1 MTPTH
6 DPATQASADRPNCSF
21 CRSDVEQRAAEMD
34 RQRHREQLDAFD
46 RDTLALIDRAEMQ
59 AAALMRVARG
69 MP

>member
-1 MTPTH
+1 MNNDGIT
-6 DPATQASADRPNCSF
+6 TQAGGDRPNCSF

-46 RDTLALIDRAEMQ
+46 RDTLSLIDRAEMQ

>member
-6 DPATQASADRPNCSF
+6 DPTTQAGGDRPAGSF
-21 CRSDVEQRAAEMD
+21 CRSDVADRAEQD

-46 RDTLALIDRAEMQ
+46 LDTLSLIDRAEMQ